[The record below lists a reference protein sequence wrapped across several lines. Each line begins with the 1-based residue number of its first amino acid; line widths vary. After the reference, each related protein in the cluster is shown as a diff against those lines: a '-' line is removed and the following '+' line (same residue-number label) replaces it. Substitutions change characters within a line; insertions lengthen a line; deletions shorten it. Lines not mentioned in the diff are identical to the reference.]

1 VNKKR
6 MTNNMPMDLVLQGS
20 GLINQHEFS
29 DAMGLFMQYPED
41 PIAQY
46 FIGHILQSDKKS
58 VEDYEQAM
66 EWLLRSAAGG
76 CEFSHVRLGYA
87 YSNGLGVPKDDLEA
101 IKWYSIPANRG
112 DSIAQLNLGLLYAD
126 SHQVELN
133 LIEAC
138 KWFALS
144 SDMGCE
150 EAKHNFHVAV
160 NRMTDADSDES
171 IKLAGAWLGAKAE
184 QAVAGAKVDH
194 HSDLAKR
201 IMRLREEAGMVGFD
215 QMQNH
220 PN

>member
-1 VNKKR
+1 MNKKR
-6 MTNNMPMDLVLQGS
+6 MTNNMPKDLILQGS
-20 GLINQHEFS
+20 SLINQHAFS
-29 DAMGLFMQYPED
+29 DAMVLFKQYPD
-41 PIAQY
+41 DAIAQY
-46 FIGHILQSDKKS
+46 FIGHILQSDEPS
-58 VEDYEQAM
+58 AEDYEQAM

-76 CEFSHVRLGYA
+76 CEFSHIRLGYA

-126 SHQVELN
+126 SHQVEPN

-160 NRMTDADSDES
+160 NRMIDTDSNES

-184 QAVAGAKVDH
+184 EAVSGAKFDH
-194 HSDLAKR
+194 HSDLIQR
-201 IMRLREEAGMVGFD
+201 IERLKQEAGMVGSD
-215 QMQNH
+215 QMQTHLN
-220 PN
+220 